1 MQKEQTRNVGAQAS
15 EATQGDISGQ
25 GEGEGGAEGALSQID
40 TAQVLDTVSSFA
52 RENPHTALAIA
63 AGIGFILGGGLTPRL
78 LGTIGMFAARQYM
91 RDAVNVALQGAV
103 SEQPEQRTG

>member
-1 MQKEQTRNVGAQAS
+1 MQKEETRNVGAQGS
-15 EATQGDISGQ
+15 EATQGDTGDQEQ
-25 GEGEGGAEGALSQID
+25 GGMEGALSQID

-91 RDAVNVALQGAV
+91 RDAVNEALQGAV
-103 SEQPEQRTG
+103 SEQLEQQAG